1 MGSETGS
8 GSSAVDTVSNIA
20 STSPAKDTYFAAIPG
35 TNGFNT
41 VTDCGACVEI
51 TGMNG
56 AKIVATI
63 TDECPTSSNPSCT
76 PGHLDLSTQAFNA
89 LGYSVGNP
97 SNTTWKFV
105 PCPVTG
111 SIQVSFNGPNEIYIQ
126 NSVYPIKSVSG
137 ASTTSYGAWHFGGS
151 AGGQTVTL
159 TNSIGQTLTVTI
171 PGGGGSTNAQF
182 SAPANCY

>member
-1 MGSETGS
+1 
-8 GSSAVDTVSNIA
+8 
-20 STSPAKDTYFAAIPG
+20 
-35 TNGFNT
+35 

-51 TGMNG
+51 TGKNG
-56 AKIVATI
+56 AKIIATI

-97 SNTTWKFV
+97 SNTTWQFV

-111 SIQVSFNGPNEIYIQ
+111 SIMVSFNGTNEIYFQ
-126 NSVYPIKSVSG
+126 NSTYPITSVSG
-137 ASTTSYGAWHFGGS
+137 ASTTSYGAWHFGGAA
-151 AGGQTVTL
+151 AGQNVTL
-159 TNSIGQTLTVTI
+159 TNAVGQTLQVTI

-182 SAPANCY
+182 TAATGCY